1 MSVLAAA
8 GPSAYWYLARGTG
21 AVSLV
26 LLTASVVLGVMGS
39 VRFALAPRWPR
50 FAIDTIHRDV
60 SLLVLAV
67 LVVHI
72 VTSVLDSFAPITLTQ
87 AVIPFIGTYRP
98 LWLGFGALSFD
109 LLVALALT
117 SILRR
122 RIGYRVW
129 RGIHWLAYAS
139 WPVAVLHGLGTGSD
153 TKVWWMLALTVGC
166 VAAVAVAV
174 LIRIART
181 ETEPDGR
188 RGALTALTIATPVGL
203 ALFTLA
209 GPLQHGWAA
218 RAGTP
223 ASLLAK
229 FRPAA
234 ARTASAAAAGAANNS
249 PAASP
254 AKLTLKVPFQ
264 AQISGNVSQTEATGG
279 ALVDLALKLSGGA
292 RGKLRIRLA
301 GTPIDGGG
309 LSMTGSQVDLLAS
322 GLPSVME
329 GRIVSLEGQQF
340 VARVTGAGSAL
351 ELHANLSI
359 DQSSGAVTGTL
370 SGTRSRG
377 GG

>member
-249 PAASP
+249 PAANP